1 MDTPLQRE
9 HIYAGFSL
17 LLDAG
22 FSPKGGFA
30 AWDMDREVNVW
41 FHLLKTEMN
50 KECWEA
56 SIGAFA
62 RSKSGNTL
70 WPTTSQIVSQ
80 LRQNQ
85 PAIHGAIEWH
95 KIRKMVLALPTYT
108 GSDLSKRQIE
118 AEWRHQT
125 ERHYPNGLPNSV
137 ANALEALGGRQ
148 GLKRVLSRED
158 SGYALRAAE
167 RAFIQTVK
175 EIESTTTR
183 QIAAQT
189 RRQIV
194 GGE

>member
-9 HIYAGFSL
+9 HIYAGFSV

-22 FSPKGGFA
+22 FRAPFEPQQ
-30 AWDMDREVNVW
+30 MDQVVNTW
-41 FHLLKTEMN
+41 WHMLKSEMT
-50 KECWEA
+50 KDIWET
-56 SIGAFA
+56 SIGAYV
-62 RSKSGNTL
+62 RSPDGNTF
-70 WPTTSQIVSQ
+70 WPTISQIAKQ

-108 GSDLSKRQIE
+108 GSSMSKRQIE
-118 AEWRHQT
+118 EEWRHQIQ
-125 ERHYPNGLPNSV
+125 RHYPQGVPESV
-137 ANALEALGGRQ
+137 SNALEALGGRQ
-148 GLKRVLSRED
+148 GLKRVLGRED